1 MANVIDVDTINHLI
15 IVKFGGAPSGQ
26 YRVVVA
32 SATNGV
38 FDTSTIT
45 LTTIGTITAIS
56 PNTGSIYGG

>member
-1 MANVIDVDTINHLI
+1 MANVIDVDTVNNLI

-26 YRVVVA
+26 YRVVVL
-32 SATNGV
+32 SAAYGAFN
-38 FDTSTIT
+38 TSAIT